1 MIRLTF
7 DKTGTGHDDLF
18 LRIGTEPAYLKT
30 ADSYY
35 LFDFLEISDE
45 EIKSKNLK
53 GQQLLSF
60 GLIRLLD
67 YWTSRITSIEP
78 GQCTF
83 LPFDFSDEYIGG
95 LLIEARATDFK
106 LKPVW
111 TDQIHGY
118 AVGQSNLD
126 AQIKNK
132 DLLFKHEVEAE
143 WMIDQQTLL
152 GDLELS
158 KKDFALR
165 SKIFDVELSH
175 SGMFDED
182 EVITSAGLVCI
193 WKKGSV
199 QQIIC
204 CDEGVCFSVLSKPE
218 IDQQLIA
225 NFLFLLCL
233 TSYALSK
240 GKPIRYAVNYKQ
252 QGKPL
257 RELHVKVNGTL
268 SKTPGS
274 AGRKLFLSI
283 RIRYASV
290 VYMEWNLTGQKAA
303 QPQVEVFFKLALD
316 WSNSPA

>member
-67 YWTSRITSIEP
+67 YWTSRIASIEP

-83 LPFDFSDEYIGG
+83 LPFDFSDEYVGG
-95 LLIEARATDFK
+95 LLTEARATDFK

-132 DLLFKHEVEAE
+132 NLLFKHEVEAE
-143 WMIDQQTLL
+143 WIIDQQTLL
-152 GDLELS
+152 DDLELS
-158 KKDFALR
+158 KKD
-165 SKIFDVELSH
+165 LSEH
-175 SGMFDED
+175 
-182 EVITSAGLVCI
+182 
-193 WKKGSV
+193 
-199 QQIIC
+199 
-204 CDEGVCFSVLSKPE
+204 
-218 IDQQLIA
+218 
-225 NFLFLLCL
+225 
-233 TSYALSK
+233 
-240 GKPIRYAVNYKQ
+240 
-252 QGKPL
+252 
-257 RELHVKVNGTL
+257 LH
-268 SKTPGS
+268 PH
-274 AGRKLFLSI
+274 
-283 RIRYASV
+283 
-290 VYMEWNLTGQKAA
+290 
-303 QPQVEVFFKLALD
+303 
-316 WSNSPA
+316 